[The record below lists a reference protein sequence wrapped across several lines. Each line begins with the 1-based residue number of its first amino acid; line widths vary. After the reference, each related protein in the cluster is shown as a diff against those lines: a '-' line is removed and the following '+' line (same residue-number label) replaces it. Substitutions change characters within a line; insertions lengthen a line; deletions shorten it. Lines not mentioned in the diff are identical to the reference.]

1 MLIHELDVSI
11 QPGCSNQLA
20 TSPRLPASS
29 VPAGL
34 DLGGFR
40 DIMAFTY
47 FFDRYTWAIFWKP
60 LIHVGHENK
69 NTVEY
74 KSSLALVCG
83 YFGLQNCDKGTE
95 VIGLRLQQDL
105 INHMKSV
112 LNRGNKDEL
121 ANMSTAAMI
130 LGMFTVSSWIQC
142 KIYERRLTPESMLLI
157 EDSICSP
164 IWASRRF
171 YNTADRT
178 ILGVRLLSTLLGH
191 VVVFWYASL

>member
-1 MLIHELDVSI
+1 MYSLDASI
-11 QPGCSNQLA
+11 QPRGSNQISPFPRRP
-20 TSPRLPASS
+20 TSF

-47 FFDRYTWAIFWKP
+47 FFERYTWAIFWKP
-60 LIHVGHENK
+60 LIHAGHENS
-69 NTVEY
+69 NSIEY

-112 LNRGNKDEL
+112 LGRGNKDEL
-121 ANMSTAAMI
+121 ANMSTTAMI
-130 LGMFTVSSWIQC
+130 LGMFTVS
-142 KIYERRLTPESMLLI
+142 
-157 EDSICSP
+157 
-164 IWASRRF
+164 F
-171 YNTADRT
+171 
-178 ILGVRLLSTLLGH
+178 
-191 VVVFWYASL
+191 